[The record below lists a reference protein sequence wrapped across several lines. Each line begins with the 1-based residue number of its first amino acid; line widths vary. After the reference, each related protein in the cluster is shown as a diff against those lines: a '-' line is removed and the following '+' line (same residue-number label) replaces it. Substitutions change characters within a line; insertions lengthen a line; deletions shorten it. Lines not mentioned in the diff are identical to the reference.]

1 MGGWHE
7 RYLINKNV
15 EKRIDYVIDD
25 LKYKISRAKS
35 QIEYLQNDIIRWEE
49 ELKKIDKEVL

>member
-49 ELKKIDKEVL
+49 ELKN

>member
-15 EKRIDYVIDD
+15 DKRIDYIISD
-25 LKYKISRAKS
+25 LKYKISSAKS
-35 QIEYLQNDIIRWEE
+35 NIEYLQSDIIRWEE